1 MDELITELDISLDD
15 SVNDAVEILENPIET
30 GVYIPEEEIAS
41 VEIPETLIIDDVVSD
56 HQTETVP
63 DIVTPLLSGEGENS
77 ASDNLSLSSSTEA
90 LSTPSNELNLE
101 TVESE
106 LEKIYQILEE
116 RIPENVETEAQF
128 EEPEEVVEQVTTE
141 VVVSETEVTLS
152 DLRDILQNIES
163 YESELVE
170 NVHEVRR
177 NQYAS
182 DNNRNN
188 FDTAIL
194 AAVSAVWGAFI
205 IFLFFRKI
213 G

>member
-15 SVNDAVEILENPIET
+15 SVNDAVDPIET
-30 GVYIPEEEIAS
+30 GVYFPEEEIAS
-41 VEIPETLIIDDVVSD
+41 VEIPETLIFDDVVSD
-56 HQTETVP
+56 QQVETVP

-77 ASDNLSLSSSTEA
+77 ASDTLSPSTEA
-90 LSTPSNELNLE
+90 LSTPSSDLNLE

-116 RIPENVETEAQF
+116 RIPENVETEAQS

-141 VVVSETEVTLS
+141 VVVPETEVTLS
-152 DLRDILQNIES
+152 DLRDILKNIES
-163 YESELVE
+163 YESELVA

>member
-30 GVYIPEEEIAS
+30 GVYVPEEEIAS

-56 HQTETVP
+56 QQTETVP
-63 DIVTPLLSGEGENS
+63 DIVTPLLSGEGESS
-77 ASDNLSLSSSTEA
+77 ASDTLSPSTEA
-90 LSTPSNELNLE
+90 LSTPSNELNFE

-116 RIPENVETEAQF
+116 RIPENVETEAQS
-128 EEPEEVVEQVTTE
+128 EEPEEVITQVDTE
-141 VVVSETEVTLS
+141 VVVPETEVTLS
-152 DLRDILQNIES
+152 DLRDILQSIES
-163 YESELVE
+163 YESELVA

>member
-41 VEIPETLIIDDVVSD
+41 VEIPETLIIDDVASD
-56 HQTETVP
+56 QQSETVP
-63 DIVTPLLSGEGENS
+63 DIVNPLLSGEGENS
-77 ASDNLSLSSSTEA
+77 ASDTLSPSTEA
-90 LSTPSNELNLE
+90 LSTPSNDFNLE

-116 RIPENVETEAQF
+116 RIPENVETEAQS
-128 EEPEEVVEQVTTE
+128 EEPEEVITQVDTE
-141 VVVSETEVTLS
+141 VVLSETEVTLS

-163 YESELVE
+163 YESELVA

-188 FDTAIL
+188 FDIAIL

>member
-41 VEIPETLIIDDVVSD
+41 VEIPETLIIDDVVSE
-56 HQTETVP
+56 QQAETVP
-63 DIVTPLLSGEGENS
+63 DIVTPLLSGEGESS
-77 ASDNLSLSSSTEA
+77 ASGTLSPSTEA

-116 RIPENVETEAQF
+116 RIPENVETEAQS
-128 EEPEEVVEQVTTE
+128 EEPEDVVEQVTTE
-141 VVVSETEVTLS
+141 VVVTETEVTLS

-163 YESELVE
+163 YESELVA

>member
-15 SVNDAVEILENPIET
+15 SVNDVVEILENPIET
-30 GVYIPEEEIAS
+30 GVYIPEEEISS

-56 HQTETVP
+56 QQEENVP
-63 DIVTPLLSGEGENS
+63 DIGTPLLSGEGGSS
-77 ASDNLSLSSSTEA
+77 ASDTLSPSTEA

-116 RIPENVETEAQF
+116 RIPENIETEAQS
-128 EEPEEVVEQVTTE
+128 EEPEEVITQVDTE
-141 VVVSETEVTLS
+141 VVVPETEISLS

-163 YESELVE
+163 YESELVA

-188 FDTAIL
+188 YDTAIL

>member
-56 HQTETVP
+56 QQVETVP
-63 DIVTPLLSGEGENS
+63 DIVTPLLSGEGES
-77 ASDNLSLSSSTEA
+77 GASDTLSPSTEA

-116 RIPENVETEAQF
+116 RIPENVETEAQS
-128 EEPEEVVEQVTTE
+128 EEPEEVITQVDTE
-141 VVVSETEVTLS
+141 VVVPETEVTLS

-163 YESELVE
+163 YESELVA